1 AAALRSGSR
10 RRSRGLPRATAAL
23 VCERRARQGARTRAP
38 GARQGAHVACCR
50 APVPGDALA
59 RPDDQGDAVSSDPDV
74 VGQAYAL
81 CAPGECRDAGE
92 SVVLG
97 SVAVANYRT
106 GKDPSSPHMAV
117 WTLGDG

>member
-1 AAALRSGSR
+1 
-10 RRSRGLPRATAAL
+10 
-23 VCERRARQGARTRAP
+23 
-38 GARQGAHVACCR
+38 
-50 APVPGDALA
+50 VPGDALA
-59 RPDDQGDAVSSDPDV
+59 EPGELGDAVSSDPDV

-117 WTLGDG
+117 WTLGDGKVVSCRSAFDTAPFIAATRSP